1 MSNVVSISVEKRD
14 DLGSGNARRLRSS
27 GKIPAVLYGRGVEA
41 VSLSVPA
48 GNANKLLGHT
58 GMVELNSDFTGK
70 RTAILKNVQ
79 HNPISGKI
87 IHIDFHAVNENEL
100 LTVAIPVVSFGEPAG
115 LKQGGQLEQVM
126 REIEIECL
134 PANVP
139 EVIRIDVS
147 ALEMEKAFHIGDLKL
162 ADGLKAIGDSEL
174 IIFHV
179 RAPRTTAEAEPAEA
193 AAAGGE
199 ATAAPAA
206 DDAAKKK
213 A

>member
-134 PANVP
+134 PVNVP

-179 RAPRTTAEAEPAEA
+179 RAPRTTVEAEPAEA
-193 AAAGGE
+193 AAAGE